1 MKLVLTLLT
10 CIILTGCFEHEA
22 NRPNLKYKLGDEI
35 YLKPDSTIA
44 YISDTSI
51 YNLFYR
57 VGYINKDGDINYTNI
72 DEFAIYGKKK
82 TE

>member
-1 MKLVLTLLT
+1 MKLILTIIT
-10 CIILTGCFEHEA
+10 CIILTGCFEESKKQ
-22 NRPNLKYKLGDEI
+22 NLKYKLGDEV

-44 YISDTSI
+44 YISDTSK

-57 VGYINKDGDINYTNI
+57 VGYVNKQGNINYTNV
-72 DEFAIYGKKK
+72 DEFVIYGKKK